1 MKTQLHPTSR
11 ALPLIHA
18 LLLSLVFVLPSLV
31 TCNPAAAAATKSQS
45 FLPSQNKAKIWGIVP
60 KLIDSSIPKHIIV
73 MGGPASGKGTQCQ
86 KLADKYGLVHISSG
100 DLLRQAVSSS
110 EGGPTAPHISTIKQC
125 MEAGKLIPDNLMTR
139 LILDRLRSRDCQER
153 GYILD
158 GYPRTL
164 AQAQSLQDAGIS
176 PDVFLLLNVRDEDA
190 IKRVIGRRTDSKTG
204 HVYHL
209 EYNPPPNDPEILK
222 RLIIRSDDTV
232 DSMKVRLKQFRANV
246 ASVENWYREIK
257 RELDGSSSPSEVS
270 RDIDATLKQM
280 RKRKQRV

>member
-1 MKTQLHPTSR
+1 MKTQLHYMSR
-11 ALPLIHA
+11 ALPLI
-18 LLLSLVFVLPSLV
+18 LSLVLVLPSFV
-31 TCNPAAAAATKSQS
+31 VCNTAAATKSRS
-45 FLPSQNKAKIWGIVP
+45 LLPPQNRAKIWGIVP
-60 KLIDSSIPKHIIV
+60 KLIDSSNIPKQIIV

-100 DLLRQAVSSS
+100 DLLRQAVSSN
-110 EGGPTAPHISTIKQC
+110 EGGPTPSHISTIKQC
-125 MEAGKLIPDNLMTR
+125 MEAGKLIPDSLMTR
-139 LILDRLRSRDCQER
+139 LILERLQSRDCLER

-176 PDVFLLLNVRDEDA
+176 PDVFLLLNLRDEDA
-190 IKRVIGRRTDSKTG
+190 IKRVIGRRTDSDTG

-232 DSMKVRLKQFRANV
+232 ESMKVRLKQFRQNV
-246 ASVENWYREIK
+246 VSVESWYRDIK
-257 RELDGSSSPSEVS
+257 REVDGSSTPSEVS
-270 RDIDATLKQM
+270 RDIDAILKQM
-280 RKRKQRV
+280 RKRKQRA

>member
-1 MKTQLHPTSR
+1 MNTQLHCISR
-11 ALPLIHA
+11 ASPLIQA
-18 LLLSLVFVLPSLV
+18 LLLSLVLLLLPSFV
-31 TCNPAAAAATKSQS
+31 VCNTATVTKSRS
-45 FLPSQNKAKIWGIVP
+45 ILPSQNRAKIWGIVP
-60 KLIDSSIPKHIIV
+60 KLIDSNIPKQIIV

-110 EGGPTAPHISTIKQC
+110 EGPASSHISTIKQC
-125 MEAGKLIPDNLMTR
+125 MEAGKLIPDSLMTR

-164 AQAQSLQDAGIS
+164 AQARSLQDAGIN
-176 PDVFLLLNVRDEDA
+176 PDVFLLLNIRDEDA

-204 HVYHL
+204 HIYHL
-209 EYNPPPNDPEILK
+209 EYNPPPNDPEIQK

-232 DSMKVRLKQFRANV
+232 ESMKVRLRQFRENV
-246 ASVENWYREIK
+246 ASVESWYRDIK
-257 RELDGSSSPSEVS
+257 REVDGSSTPSEVS

-280 RKRKQRV
+280 RKRKQRA